1 MIKTSERERQEYNV
15 KKLLA
20 LVMALMMLLCSSAV
34 AEEIVYEEIFDGTW
48 VQFEEGFE
56 LYLPSDWLMLEPSEE
71 ERAEGIAF
79 SVCSPDE
86 AYYMALAWSGL
97 EAEMSIDELQAALTE
112 AGYLVEQV
120 EVNGLDLLMMGDA
133 ENDTLSF
140 IGMDAA
146 EPGYYTF
153 LFTPLSDENL
163 QLWAAAIASS
173 LRNIQ

>member
-1 MIKTSERERQEYNV
+1 M

-34 AEEIVYEEIFDGTW
+34 AEEIVYEEIFDGSW

-56 LYLPSDWLMLEPSEE
+56 LYLPNDWLVLEASEE
-71 ERAEGIAF
+71 ELAAGIAF
-79 SVCSPDE
+79 SVCSPDG
-86 AYYMALAWSGL
+86 AYYMALAWNGL
-97 EAEMSIDELQAALTE
+97 EAELTIDELQAALVE
-112 AGYLVEQV
+112 AGYPVEPV
-120 EVNGLDLLMMGDA
+120 EVNGLALLVMGDA

-153 LFTPLSDENL
+153 VFTPMSDENL
-163 QLWAAAIASS
+163 RLMASVIASS
-173 LRNIQ
+173 LRNLQ

>member
-1 MIKTSERERQEYNV
+1 M

-20 LVMALMMLLCSSAV
+20 LVMALMMLLCSAAV
-34 AEEIVYEEIFDGTW
+34 AEEVAYEELFDGTW

-56 LYLPSDWLMLEPSEE
+56 LYLPSDWLVLESTEE
-71 ERAEGIAF
+71 ELAAGIAF
-79 SVCSPDE
+79 TVCSPDE

-97 EAEMSIDELQAALTE
+97 EAELTIEELQAALVE
-112 AGYLVEQV
+112 AGYPVEPV
-120 EVNGLDLLMMGDA
+120 EVNGIGLLVIADA
-133 ENDTLSF
+133 DNNTLSF

-153 LFTPLSDENL
+153 IFTPMNDENL
-163 QLWAAAIASS
+163 QVLASVIASS

>member
-1 MIKTSERERQEYNV
+1 
-15 KKLLA
+15 
-20 LVMALMMLLCSSAV
+20 MMLLCSTAV
-34 AEEIVYEEIFDGTW
+34 AEEIVYEEFFDGTW

-56 LYLPSDWLMLEPSEE
+56 LYLPSDWLVLESTEE
-71 ERAEGIAF
+71 ELASGIAF

-97 EAEMSIDELQAALTE
+97 EVELTIDELQAALVE
-112 AGYLVEQV
+112 AGYPVEPV
-120 EVNGLDLLMMGDA
+120 EVNNIALLVMGDA

-153 LFTPLSDENL
+153 IFAPMSDENL
-163 QLWAAAIASS
+163 QVMAAVIASS
-173 LRNIQ
+173 LRNIEE

>member
-1 MIKTSERERQEYNV
+1 M

-20 LVMALMMLLCSSAV
+20 LVMALMMLLCSAAV
-34 AEEIVYEEIFDGTW
+34 AEEVAYEDLFDGTW

-56 LYLPSDWLMLEPSEE
+56 LYLPSDWLVLESTEE
-71 ERAEGIAF
+71 ELAAGIAF
-79 SVCSPDE
+79 TVCSPDE

-97 EAEMSIDELQAALTE
+97 EAELTIEELQAALVE
-112 AGYLVEQV
+112 AGYPVEPV
-120 EVNGLDLLMMGDA
+120 EVNGIALLVMADA
-133 ENDTLSF
+133 DNNTLSF

-153 LFTPLSDENL
+153 IFTPMNDENL
-163 QLWAAAIASS
+163 QVLASVIASS

>member
-1 MIKTSERERQEYNV
+1 M

-20 LVMALMMLLCSSAV
+20 LVLALLMLLSTTAM
-34 AEEIVYEEIFDGTW
+34 AEEIDYSQFFDGTW

-56 LYLPSDWLMLEPSEE
+56 LYLPSDWLVLESTEE
-71 ERAEGIAF
+71 ELASGIAF

-97 EAEMSIDELQAALTE
+97 EAELTIDELQAALVE
-112 AGYLVEQV
+112 AGYPVEPV
-120 EVNGLDLLMMGDA
+120 EVNNIALLVMGDA

-153 LFTPLSDENL
+153 IFAPMSDENL
-163 QLWAAAIASS
+163 QVMASVIASS
-173 LRNIQ
+173 LRNLQ

>member
-1 MIKTSERERQEYNV
+1 M

-20 LVMALMMLLCSSAV
+20 LVMALMMLLCSAAV
-34 AEEIVYEEIFDGTW
+34 AEEIVYEDLFDGTW

-56 LYLPSDWLMLEPSEE
+56 LYLPSDWLVLESTEE
-71 ERAEGIAF
+71 ELAAGIAF
-79 SVCSPDE
+79 TVCSPDE

-97 EAEMSIDELQAALTE
+97 EAELTLDELQAALVE
-112 AGYLVEQV
+112 AGYPVEPV
-120 EVNGLDLLMMGDA
+120 EVNGIGLLVMADA
-133 ENDTLSF
+133 DNNTLSF

-153 LFTPLSDENL
+153 IFTPMNDENL
-163 QLWAAAIASS
+163 QVLASVIASS